1 MQQRKRFDLAKEK
14 LKEKVRLEGKN
25 KQKEEEEEY
34 DDKDELNDVNEDEMI
49 YFDEWTYNFEID
61 F

>member
-25 KQKEEEEEY
+25 KQKEE
-34 DDKDELNDVNEDEMI
+34 DDDQDELNDVNEDEMI
-49 YFDEWTYNFEID
+49 YFDEWTCNFEID